1 MSKRTDRLREENNQR
16 EQQLQDQENQA
27 VLTDMVV
34 YIRSANISP
43 YEQELVRRD
52 IGAML
57 LEGEQRGEKA
67 QDIIGEDYRAF
78 CDRVIGE
85 IPKVRG
91 GEYVLSLVRDV
102 LLAADVLV
110 IIWLAFQFME
120 QVIHRSGSLSFAV
133 TDGNLVCGVLCLA
146 GACLLF
152 YAISKNAFRTGG
164 AQGKQGDFGLWILVF
179 LLLVAC
185 MGANIVLKHTLVEV
199 HLLVVL
205 AGIALIFGLYKLL
218 DAKLD

>member
-52 IGAML
+52 IGSML
-57 LEGEQRGEKA
+57 LEGERRGERA

-91 GEYVLSLVRDV
+91 GKYILSLVRDV

-110 IIWLAFQFME
+110 VIWLGFSLFTAVIQGPFTLWLPVKLGQLLGGALIIAFSYGLVEYVCRTSFE
-120 QVIHRSGSLSFAV
+120 DRSPTKVQVIGIFVGMVLFFLICMLLRQTLFSL
-133 TDGNLVCGVLCLA
+133 
-146 GACLLF
+146 
-152 YAISKNAFRTGG
+152 
-164 AQGKQGDFGLWILVF
+164 
-179 LLLVAC
+179 
-185 MGANIVLKHTLVEV
+185 H
-199 HLLVVL
+199 
-205 AGIALIFGLYKLL
+205 AGIAAVLAVVLYLIYKVT
-218 DAKLD
+218 DRMES